1 MNKFEHIDWLW
12 PGSWKM
18 LHWRVLTVPG
28 VFDRS
33 AFWETKGETAATFRE
48 TWGEPP
54 WEVGWST
61 QKPLENLATENRN
74 HTLSMET
81 TTNAVLL
88 FSMFLCPFFS
98 RLWSL
103 CYLLPCFMA
112 RSKCPHRS
120 LQDLLAFAEAED
132 LKIEPWMRWNP
143 EISCWVILRAVRE
156 VLGVIVDGC

>member
-61 QKPLENLATENRN
+61 QKPLENLATEIEIILCQWKQQQMPYCCLLWFCAHSLVVCGHCVICCRALWPA
-74 HTLSMET
+74 LS
-81 TTNAVLL
+81 
-88 FSMFLCPFFS
+88 
-98 RLWSL
+98 
-103 CYLLPCFMA
+103 
-112 RSKCPHRS
+112 RS
-120 LQDLLAFAEAED
+120 LQDLLAFAETED

-143 EISCWVILRAVRE
+143 EISWVILLVVRE